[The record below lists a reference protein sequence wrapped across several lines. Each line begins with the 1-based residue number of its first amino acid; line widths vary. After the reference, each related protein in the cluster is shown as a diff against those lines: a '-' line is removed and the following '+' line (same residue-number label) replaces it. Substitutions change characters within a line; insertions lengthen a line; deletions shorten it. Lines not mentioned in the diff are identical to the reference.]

1 MIFDPKKP
9 SQFTFVMNLKKS
21 EMMPLKKDNEESLFL
36 HIFPEAV
43 AAEFL
48 MDPTYYDSLYRK
60 NYSTLV
66 RFKSQ

>member
-43 AAEFL
+43 ASGVFDGSHVL
-48 MDPTYYDSLYRK
+48 
-60 NYSTLV
+60 
-66 RFKSQ
+66 